1 MRRAAVAAG
10 QSKMDLP
17 DEMLWG
23 AGSRGPRDS
32 FVPLYPMP
40 PAYSHGYTYY
50 GPSATQWLHCTALHC
65 TALHCTALHCV
76 VVDGPTVGA
85 TQWCNCGI
93 TECHSGH
100 TGTLHGLSATVR
112 RAHLRCA

>member
-10 QSKMDLP
+10 QSKLDLP

-65 TALHCTALHCV
+65 TALRSCGRTHS
-76 VVDGPTVGA
+76 
-85 TQWCNCGI
+85 WCNSVVQLRI

-100 TGTLHGLSATVR
+100 TGTLHGLSVTVR